1 MGKSSITNE
10 ALKELFVNREKIKEC
25 LEWLES
31 YLSEK
36 GGDEVDEDWDG
47 QTPRELLI
55 QVKLILE
62 RKE

>member
-1 MGKSSITNE
+1 MDD
-10 ALKELFVNREKIKEC
+10 KEWIEHMNGKIKET
-25 LEWLES
+25 LEWIDS

-62 RKE
+62 SKE